1 MVMKTKITNHE
12 WYQAYCAAM
21 LESDVEKMIASVE
34 SARQAIQKRAR
45 ELDRGSNLESLELD
59 RAQRFLTMLVNCSVP
74 TQVSVSKVYA
84 N

>member
-1 MVMKTKITNHE
+1 MVMKAKITNHE

-34 SARQAIQKRAR
+34 SARQAIQKRVR

-59 RAQRFLTMLVNCSVP
+59 RAQRFLTMLVNCSTPV
-74 TQVSVSKVYA
+74 QGSNVYA